1 MFVPQWGFLHLKWE
15 FTQKWKFIYSY
26 SRRSKPVWLFL
37 LWNTKIDILKCVS
50 VLFFFIHPNH
60 ESQWG
65 LWLFWT
71 PLTFII
77 CTKIVLFCSTKEKK
91 ASLFVFLNHSE
102 ASEIHTAALNHIVR
116 TTIWSFSLRR
126 FHHECVNWP
135 LTEQLFG
142 CTSPVQ
148 SVACVPHVMSSY
160 YCSRWNLRKSG
171 TSSIQSIQF

>member
-1 MFVPQWGFLHLKWE
+1 MRL
-15 FTQKWKFIYSY
+15 FTFE
-26 SRRSKPVWLFL
+26 RRVHPKMKVYL
-37 LWNTKIDILKCVS
+37 LILTSFQNCVTLSS
-50 VLFFFIHPNH
+50 VKHKNRYFEMCLSVVFFIHPNR